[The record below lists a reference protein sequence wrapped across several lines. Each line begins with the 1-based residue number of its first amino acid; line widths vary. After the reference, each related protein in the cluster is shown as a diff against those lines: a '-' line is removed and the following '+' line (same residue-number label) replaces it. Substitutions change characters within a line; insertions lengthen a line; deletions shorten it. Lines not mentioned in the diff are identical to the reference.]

1 MSEFSWNEQQKQAIE
16 VRGADVLVS
25 AAAGSGKTTVLTER
39 LLRCISAGTD
49 VSRLLVVT
57 FTEAAAE
64 HMRSS
69 IAKALGNKITDPATD
84 PGQAAVLKAQLTKLP
99 SANIKT
105 LHSFCLD
112 ITREYFAYVDYD
124 LGSRVMDENEAS
136 LMRGKMMSELLDR
149 EAQGQN
155 SHIMAQLLPIL
166 SKGKTQDSLASAIYD
181 LYDLIW
187 EQPFPELWMEQK
199 LSCYTPEAIDRL
211 WLPLIKE
218 QINRELPG
226 LLDDA
231 IGALE
236 IWIDELNLEI
246 DNIRNGTSHTSSRR
260 VASQEAYLEKANASM
275 DYVEDLQ
282 ARLRQAMDSTD
293 WDSVSS
299 VLSRLDSDKIC
310 KVSWQ
315 KAQGELAAAKSTL
328 AGCIKKL
335 KNFAKDMP
343 IISRQQLEQALAEQ
357 YPQVEYL
364 FYLVTQFAQ
373 DYRQAKKNASAID
386 FGDMQRGAMELLWEL
401 DRENGVARITQV
413 ARELRDRFEQV
424 MEDEYQDSNNLQ
436 EWILRAVSDGPE
448 QVPFHR
454 ELSPDMTGPGPHM
467 FMVGDIKQSIYG
479 FRNAEPSLFI
489 SKYAAFSSDGN
500 PGYRVDL
507 QGNYRSNPRVLDAVN
522 KVFERHM
529 TMNLGGTDYNDQAKL
544 LPGLGEVEP
553 APGAYEY
560 PVDCYLKGDE
570 SSEAEVIAE
579 IIRDAVENRRFYD
592 YKAKSWRNYTYSDI
606 AILMRATK
614 DAGPAVKEVLESAG
628 IPANICET
636 ASYLGTYEIRTAI
649 SALRITDN
657 PLKDT
662 DLLAVAFSPMF
673 DMPGDIP
680 AILKVLYPEA
690 DYYFQRMEAL
700 AQARLEDLNTGTLAP
715 QVVADARERC
725 RSFVN
730 TVNSWRMLAK
740 QLPPER
746 LIWHI
751 VTSTGFY
758 HIVQTMSGG
767 NVRAANLR
775 LLFSYAVKYGNS
787 SLKGITNFV
796 RFLERV
802 VERGSDLPS
811 TQQLTD
817 NTVTILTIHKSKGL
831 EFPLVILTRTA
842 SNFNTSDSTGPLV
855 MSSQLGIGLKRFDPT
870 MHCRFSS
877 LPHTLIARNC
887 RAENL
892 SEELRLLYV
901 AMTRAQD
908 HLALVCSKRPEKA
921 LDPKG
926 FKDSE
931 DASSYSD
938 WLIPAAVSNSHLFN
952 IVDSTGFQ
960 GEADPELLLCAVPQT
975 EIGDITPEAQQE
987 ILLPEQI
994 EYSYGYTPSKV
1005 SVTRIERMFDA
1016 EDSHRPMFTEL
1027 GEISEDEKEPTP
1039 ETGNAVQELASALSD
1054 FIEGLGEERISAT
1067 SRGTIN
1073 HLFMEKL
1080 DFGQASTMEQLEA
1093 QLQRLILSGVFS
1105 QAQAHTINLAGVM
1118 YAANLPELKALLA
1131 NCKLH
1136 RESSFNMLVDYN
1148 RLMETSDLTT
1158 LGTYSAGEATTLM
1171 QGIIDLW
1178 IESAPGEAVLVD
1190 YKTGRCTAENLTLY
1204 RRQLDIYALALHRL
1218 TGRTVTHKYVVFLDE
1233 ERVCSL

>member
-1 MSEFSWNEQQKQAIE
+1 MPEFTWSKQQLQAIE
-16 VRGADVLVS
+16 TQGADVLVS
-25 AAAGSGKTTVLTER
+25 AAAGSGKTAVLTER
-39 LLRCISAGTD
+39 LLRSISAGTD
-49 VSRLLVVT
+49 VCRLLVVT

-69 IAKALGNKITDPATD
+69 IAKALRRKIADPGTDPAQI
-84 PGQAAVLKAQLTKLP
+84 PVLRTQLTKLP

-112 ITREYFAYVDYD
+112 ITREYFAYVDFD
-124 LGSRVMDENEAS
+124 LNSRVLDENEAS
-136 LMRGKMMSELLDR
+136 MLQSRLLSELLDR
-149 EAQGQN
+149 ESQGHN
-155 SHIMAQLLPIL
+155 SHLMAQLLPIL
-166 SKGKTQDSLASAIYD
+166 AKTKNADALASTIYK
-181 LYDLIW
+181 LYELIW

-199 LSCYTPEAIDRL
+199 LSCYTPDAIDRL
-211 WLPLIKE
+211 WLPLIEE
-218 QINRELPG
+218 QIDQELPG
-226 LLDDA
+226 LLDEA
-231 IGALE
+231 RAALE
-236 IWIDELNLEI
+236 IWRDALGQEI
-246 DNIRNGTSHTSSRR
+246 EDIQNGISKTRSRTL
-260 VASQEAYLEKANASM
+260 ASQEALLENANTSM
-275 DYVEDLQ
+275 AYVENLQ
-282 ARLRQAMDSTD
+282 TQLNQAMDSTN
-293 WDSVSS
+293 WDYVLS
-299 VLSRLDSDKIC
+299 VLSQLNGSKLC

-315 KAQGELAAAKSTL
+315 KVQEELAIAKATL
-328 AGCIKKL
+328 SRCSKDL
-335 KNFAKDMP
+335 DSFAQAMP
-343 IISRQQLEQALAEQ
+343 NINRQQLEQSLAEQ
-357 YPQVEYL
+357 YPQVEFL
-364 FYLVTQFAQ
+364 FYLVSQFAQ
-373 DYRQAKKNASAID
+373 EYRQAKKNASVID

-413 ARELRDRFEQV
+413 ARELRGRFAQV

-436 EWILRAVSDGPE
+436 EWVLRAVADGPE
-448 QVPFHR
+448 EVPLHSD
-454 ELSPDMTGPGPHM
+454 LSPNMIGTGPNM

-489 SKYAAFSSDGN
+489 SKYAAFSPDGN
-500 PGYRVDL
+500 PGYRLDL
-507 QGNYRSNPRVLDAVN
+507 QGNYRSNPQVLDAVN

-529 TMNLGGTDYNDQAKL
+529 TLSLGGTNYNNQVKL
-544 LPGLGEVEP
+544 LPGLAVVEP
-553 APGAYEY
+553 VHGAYES
-560 PVDCYLKGDE
+560 PVDYYFKADD
-570 SSEAEVIAE
+570 SSEAEVIVE
-579 IIRDAVENRRFYD
+579 IIRDAIENRRLYD
-592 YKAKSWRNYTYSDI
+592 YKTGSWRNYTYSDI
-606 AILMRATK
+606 AILMRATSET
-614 DAGPAVKEVLESAG
+614 GPMVKEVLEAAG
-628 IPANICET
+628 IPANISET
-636 ASYLGTYEIRTAI
+636 SSYLGTYEIKTAI

-657 PLKDT
+657 PLQDT

-673 DMPGDIP
+673 DMPGDT
-680 AILKVLYPEA
+680 AALLKALYPQSE
-690 DYYFQRMEAL
+690 YYFHRMEAL
-700 AQARLEDLNTGTLAP
+700 AQAELDDLHLDTLAP
-715 QVVADARERC
+715 QIVATAQEHC
-725 RSFVN
+725 RNFVN
-730 TVNSWRMLAK
+730 TIKSWRLLAK

-817 NTVTILTIHKSKGL
+817 NTVTITTIHKSKGL
-831 EFPLVILTRTA
+831 EFPLVILARTG
-842 SNFNTSDSTGPLV
+842 SSFNHSDYSGPLV
-855 MSSQLGIGLKRFDPT
+855 KSSLLGIGLKRYDPAL
-870 MHCRFSS
+870 HCRFSS
-877 LPHTLIARNC
+877 VPHTLIARSC
-887 RAENL
+887 KAENL

-901 AMTRAQD
+901 ALTRAQD
-908 HLALVCSKRPEKA
+908 HLALVCSKNPEKA
-921 LDPKG
+921 LDVKT
-926 FKDSE
+926 FKSSNK
-931 DASSYSD
+931 ASCYSD
-938 WLIPAAVSNSHLFN
+938 WLIPVAVSYPDLFN
-952 IVDSTGFQ
+952 IVDNAGSH
-960 GEADPELLLCAVPQT
+960 GEVDSQLLLRAIPQI
-975 EIGDITPEAQQE
+975 EIADISPEEQQE

-1016 EDSHRPMFTEL
+1016 EDSDKPMFTEL
-1027 GEISEDEKEPTP
+1027 NEGSVDEKEPTP
-1039 ETGNAVQELASALSD
+1039 GIANATQELAATLSD
-1054 FIEGLGEERISAT
+1054 FIEGLAEERISAT

-1080 DFGQASTMEQLEA
+1080 DFSQASTLEQLEA
-1093 QLQRLILSGVFS
+1093 QLQRLILSGIFT
-1105 QAQAHTINLAGVM
+1105 QAEAATINLAGVL
-1118 YAANLPELKALLA
+1118 YAANLPELKDLFS

-1158 LGTYSAGEATTLM
+1158 VGVYSAGQATTLM

-1178 IESAPGEAVLVD
+1178 IESGSGEAVLVD
-1190 YKTGRCTAENLTLY
+1190 YKTGKCTAENLTLY